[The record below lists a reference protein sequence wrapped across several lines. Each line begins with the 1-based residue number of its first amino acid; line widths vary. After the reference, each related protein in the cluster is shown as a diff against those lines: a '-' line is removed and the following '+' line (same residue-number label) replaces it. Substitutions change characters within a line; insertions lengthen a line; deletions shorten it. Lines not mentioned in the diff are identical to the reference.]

1 MNRKADFPIFNP
13 VDFNLPNG
21 ITHICAGGETAVL
34 HRHQAAIATY
44 LADKS
49 NGMLGRTAQE
59 EKVQVVR
66 QQIASFWHV
75 EAQDIG
81 FVSNVAEGVS
91 MVIESIDWQ
100 PGDNVCV
107 YTNEYPS
114 LVSTLSLQ
122 KQKMELRLAPSLA
135 PEDMAKYLDG
145 RTRLIAVSYISY
157 LNGERA
163 DLTRLRALADSVGA
177 ILVVDY
183 TQASGYLPID
193 AGIADFAFSAC
204 YKWLLGI
211 TGTAIAFWNSRRQPA
226 WRPVSA
232 GWHSISIG
240 TDRPDY
246 LGELTLHHDAMCF
259 TRGNPA
265 HISLYVL
272 SSALDYLSTF
282 DMHLVESHI
291 QQLTVPLLAAL
302 ASHAI
307 STSTPPEPIRHG
319 ASVCIDTPH
328 NAKVVAML
336 REHGIFAWGG
346 RGRVRFSFHG
356 YNALA
361 DIDHL
366 IQVLPRIKD
375 YCVNV

>member
-1 MNRKADFPIFNP
+1 MERKADFPLFDPI
-13 VDFNLPNG
+13 DFNLPKG

-34 HRHQAAIATY
+34 HRHREAIATY
-44 LADKS
+44 LADKA
-49 NGMLGRTAQE
+49 NGMPGRTAQE
-59 EKVQVVR
+59 EKIQQVRR
-66 QQIASFWHV
+66 QMAAFWQV
-75 EAQDIG
+75 EARDIG
-81 FVSNVAEGVS
+81 FVSNVAEGMS

-122 KQKMELRLAPSLA
+122 KQKMDLRLAQSLA
-135 PEDMAKYLDG
+135 PQDMAKHLDD
-145 RTRLIAVSYISY
+145 RTRLIVVSYISY

-163 DLTRLRALADSVGA
+163 DLTRLRELADSVGA
-177 ILVVDY
+177 MLVVDY

-211 TGTAIAFWNSRRQPA
+211 TGVAIAFWNSQRQPY

-240 TDRPDY
+240 TRRPDY
-246 LGELTLHHDAMCF
+246 LGELTLHQDALCF

-265 HISLYVL
+265 HIALYVL
-272 SSALDYLSTF
+272 SSALDYLSHF

-302 ASHAI
+302 ATHNIA
-307 STSTPPEPIRHG
+307 TSTPFELLRHG

-328 NAKVVAML
+328 NAQVVALL
-336 REHGIFAWGG
+336 REEGIFAWGG

-361 DIDHL
+361 DVDHL
-366 IQVLPRIKD
+366 IQVLPQIKG
-375 YCVNV
+375 YCTNV